1 MEGYLELITPVYEN
15 DDLNQLIKTGEK
27 VDTVWV

>member
-15 DDLNQLIKTGEK
+15 DEQQPRNKTGEQVAAK
-27 VDTVWV
+27 R